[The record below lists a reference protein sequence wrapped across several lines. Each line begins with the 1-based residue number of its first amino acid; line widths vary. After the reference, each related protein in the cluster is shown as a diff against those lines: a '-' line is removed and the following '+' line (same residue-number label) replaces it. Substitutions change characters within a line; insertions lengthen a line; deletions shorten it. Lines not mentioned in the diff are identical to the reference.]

1 VRGRHVHEVAR
12 AFEAVLHRGV
22 IGEVYNIG
30 TTKEKTVM
38 EVAHTICR
46 FFGLKPADCI
56 EQVPCLAPPHA
67 STLRSARSD
76 ACVRLRGYERVR
88 VR

>member
-1 VRGRHVHEVAR
+1 VARATSSGSQLTLTFLTPVTWLDRHVHDVAR

-22 IGEVYNIG
+22 IGDVYNIG

-46 FFGLKPADCI
+46 YFNLKPEDTI
-56 EQVPCLAPPHA
+56 EQVL
-67 STLRSARSD
+67 L
-76 ACVRLRGYERVR
+76 
-88 VR
+88 

>member
-1 VRGRHVHEVAR
+1 MRGRHVHDVAR

-22 IGEVYNIG
+22 IGDVYNIG

-46 FFGLKPADCI
+46 YFNLKPEDTI
-56 EQVPCLAPPHA
+56 EQVL
-67 STLRSARSD
+67 L
-76 ACVRLRGYERVR
+76 
-88 VR
+88 